1 MMKSWKQ
8 CYLKDLSRYGDAGP
22 DKDVKK
28 LLKYFRKCQFS
39 TSKLSL
45 FVNRFKFR
53 NIKSK
58 RGIELFGKTNIGEGL
73 YIGHAYNITINDK
86 VILGKNCNIHK
97 GVLIGQENRGKRC
110 GVPTIGNEVWIGI
123 NACIVGKVTIGDD
136 VLIAPNSFVNCDVPS
151 HSVVFGN
158 PCIIK
163 HKDNATEGYI
173 NNKVE

>member
-1 MMKSWKQ
+1 MKSWKQ

-58 RGIELFGKTNIGEGL
+58 RGIELFGKTI
-73 YIGHAYNITINDK
+73 
-86 VILGKNCNIHK
+86 VIHLG
-97 GVLIGQENRGKRC
+97 
-110 GVPTIGNEVWIGI
+110 
-123 NACIVGKVTIGDD
+123 
-136 VLIAPNSFVNCDVPS
+136 
-151 HSVVFGN
+151 SV
-158 PCIIK
+158 K
-163 HKDNATEGYI
+163 
-173 NNKVE
+173 